1 MKEERLKTLKRC
13 LNMIQNAHDVLEEVR
28 DDEQDAFDNLPEGLQ
43 YSERG
48 DLMQEAVDNLDVAI
62 DTLDDV
68 LSSLES
74 VETTA
79 DDPALIE
86 IDPWQKLVVGDI
98 VKHKSFGRGVIKEI
112 DGKYFFIEFKDK
124 TSKFIFPDAIDK
136 GYITL

>member
-28 DDEQDAFDNLPEGLQ
+28 DEEQDAYDNLPEGLQ

-48 DLMQEAVDNLDVAI
+48 DLMQEAVDNLDEAV
-62 DTLDDV
+62 DYLDDV
-68 LSSLES
+68 LSSLEDI
-74 VETTA
+74 ETNA
-79 DDPALIE
+79 DNPAVME
-86 IDPWQKLVVGDI
+86 IDPWQKLVVGDV

-112 DGKYFFIEFKDK
+112 DGKYYFIEFKDK

>member
-1 MKEERLKTLKRC
+1 MKEERLKTLRQC

-28 DDEQDAFDNLPEGLQ
+28 DEEQDAFDNLPEGLQ
-43 YSERG
+43 DSVRG
-48 DLMQEAVDNLDVAI
+48 DLMQEAVDTLDEAI

-79 DDPALIE
+79 DDPAVIE
-86 IDPWQKLVVGDI
+86 IDPWEKLKVGD
-98 VKHKSFGRGVIKEI
+98 VVHHKSFGSGVIKNIE
-112 DGKYFFIEFKDK
+112 GKYFFIEFKDK
-124 TSKFIFPDAIDK
+124 ISKFIFPDAIDK

>member
-1 MKEERLKTLKRC
+1 MKEERLITLKQC

-28 DDEQDAFDNLPEGLQ
+28 DEEQDAFDNLPEGLQ

-48 DLMQEAVDNLDVAI
+48 EMMEEAVDNLDEAI
-62 DTLDDV
+62 DYLVDV

-79 DDPALIE
+79 DDPAVIE
-86 IDPWQKLVVGDI
+86 IDPWEKLVIGD
-98 VKHKSFGRGVIKEI
+98 VVNHKSFGRGVIKSIE
-112 DGKYFFIEFKDK
+112 GKYFFIEFPNKV
-124 TSKFIFPDAIDK
+124 SKFIFPDAIDK

>member
-28 DDEQDAFDNLPEGLQ
+28 DEDQDAYDNLPEGLQ

-48 DLMQEAVDNLDVAI
+48 DLMEEAVNNLDDAI
-62 DTLDDV
+62 DYLDDV
-68 LSSLES
+68 LSSLED
-74 VETTA
+74 VEMNA
-79 DDPALIE
+79 DNPAVIE
-86 IDPWQKLVVGDI
+86 IDPWQKLVVGDV

-112 DGKYFFIEFKDK
+112 DGKYFFIEFKEK

-136 GYITL
+136 GHITL

>member
-28 DDEQDAFDNLPEGLQ
+28 DEEQDAFDNLPEGLQ

-48 DLMQEAVDNLDVAI
+48 EMMEEAIDNLDEAI
-62 DTLDDV
+62 DYLDDV
-68 LSSLES
+68 LSSLGD

-79 DDPALIE
+79 DDPAVIE

-98 VKHKSFGRGVIKEI
+98 VNHKSFGSGIIINIE
-112 DGKYFFIEFKDK
+112 GNYYFVQFREK

-136 GYITL
+136 GYITI

>member
-1 MKEERLKTLKRC
+1 MKEERLKTLRQC
-13 LNMIQNAHDVLEEVR
+13 LSIIQNAHDVLEEVR
-28 DDEQDAFDNLPEGLQ
+28 DEEQDAFDNMPEGLQ
-43 YSERG
+43 DSERG
-48 DLMQEAVDNLDVAI
+48 DLMQEAVDTLDEAI

-79 DDPALIE
+79 DDPAVIE
-86 IDPWQKLVVGDI
+86 IDPWQKLGVGD
-98 VKHKSFGRGVIKEI
+98 VVLHKSFGSGIIKSIE
-112 DGKYFFIEFKDK
+112 GNYFYIEFPNK

>member
-112 DGKYFFIEFKDK
+112 DGKYFFIEFKEK

>member
-1 MKEERLKTLKRC
+1 MKEERLKTLKHC

-28 DDEQDAFDNLPEGLQ
+28 DEEQDAFDNLPEGLQ

-48 DLMQEAVDNLDVAI
+48 DMMQDAV
-62 DTLDDV
+62 DTLDEAIDYLYDV

-79 DDPALIE
+79 DDPAVIE
-86 IDPWQKLVVGDI
+86 IDPWEKLEVGD
-98 VKHKSFGRGVIKEI
+98 VVNHKSFGSGVIKSIE
-112 DGKYFFIEFKDK
+112 GKYFFIEFSDK